1 MSVTDERPP
10 VVLVAEDDADILE
23 LIAHRLATAGYDV
36 VTVPDGEQALR
47 VARERRPD
55 LAVLDVTMPK
65 LTGYDVTRALR
76 ADNRTSR
83 MPVILLTARVQ
94 EGDVAAGLDAGAD
107 DYLRKPFSA
116 AELRERVA
124 ELLARS

>member
-65 LTGYDVTRALR
+65 LTGCEVTRALR

-94 EGDVAAGLDAGAD
+94 ESDVAAGLDAGAD

-116 AELRERVA
+116 AELRDRVA

>member
-1 MSVTDERPP
+1 MSVSDERPP
-10 VVLVAEDDADILE
+10 VVLVAEDDADILD

-83 MPVILLTARVQ
+83 MPVMLLTARVQ
-94 EGDVAAGLDAGAD
+94 ESDVAAGLDAGAD
-107 DYLRKPFSA
+107 DYLRKPFSS

-124 ELLARS
+124 ELLGRS

>member
-1 MSVTDERPP
+1 MSVMDKRPP
-10 VVLVAEDDADILE
+10 VVLVADDDDDILD
-23 LIAHRLATAGYDV
+23 LVALRLSAAGYDV
-36 VTVPDGEQALR
+36 VTARDGEEALR

-76 ADNRTSR
+76 ADDRTSR

-94 EGDVAAGLDAGAD
+94 ESDLAAGLEAGAD
-107 DYLRKPFSA
+107 DYLRKPFNA
-116 AELRERVA
+116 AELRARVA
-124 ELLARS
+124 KLLSA

>member
-1 MSVTDERPP
+1 MSIADERPP
-10 VVLVAEDDADILE
+10 VVLVADDDADILE
-23 LIAHRLATAGYDV
+23 LVALRLGTAGYDV
-36 VTVPDGEQALR
+36 VTAPDGEEALR

-65 LTGYDVTRALR
+65 LTGYDVTRELR
-76 ADNRTSR
+76 ADQKTNR

-94 EGDVAAGLDAGAD
+94 ETDVAAGLEAGAD
-107 DYLRKPFSA
+107 DYLRKPFNA

-124 ELLARS
+124 ELLARP

>member
-65 LTGYDVTRALR
+65 LTGCDVTRALK
-76 ADNRTSR
+76 ADHRTSR

-94 EGDVAAGLDAGAD
+94 ESDVAAGLDAGAD

>member
-36 VTVPDGEQALR
+36 VMVPDGEQALR

-65 LTGYDVTRALR
+65 LTGCEVTRALR

-94 EGDVAAGLDAGAD
+94 ESDVAAGLDAGAD

-116 AELRERVA
+116 AELRDRVA

>member
-47 VARERRPD
+47 VARERWPD

-65 LTGYDVTRALR
+65 LTGCEVTRALR
-76 ADNRTSR
+76 ADNRTSG

-94 EGDVAAGLDAGAD
+94 ESDVAAGLDAGAD

-116 AELRERVA
+116 AELRDRVA

>member
-1 MSVTDERPP
+1 MSVIDKRPP
-10 VVLVAEDDADILE
+10 VVLVADDDDDILD
-23 LIAHRLATAGYDV
+23 LVALRLSAAGYDV
-36 VTVPDGEQALR
+36 VTARDGEEALR

-76 ADNRTSR
+76 ADDRTSR

-94 EGDVAAGLDAGAD
+94 ESDLAAGLEAGAD
-107 DYLRKPFSA
+107 DYLRKPFNA
-116 AELRERVA
+116 AELRARVA
-124 ELLARS
+124 KLLSA